1 MDVVKGWFSAL
12 ALVLAVTAVCG
23 TVDFARAAAVT
34 QLDLTGGAANWS
46 GPQGRMLDRVFD
58 QEGLITTG
66 VYQPLGQIV
75 DPIMRGH
82 KTFSLFTSN
91 LNGALAPSAV
101 VDGNKITVDLSSLF
115 FGWQRGD
122 EFRVWKIGGLA
133 TGLFNPDTSEFSLS
147 WNHVFDRGKHEGK
160 HEGKSDGMKDHTA
173 TFFLQGKAIVDAAA
187 PVAIPASLYLYA
199 TGVVGLG
206 SWSWWRR
213 RQLVPL
219 AT

>member
-1 MDVVKGWFSAL
+1 MDALKGWCGAFGF
-12 ALVLAVTAVCG
+12 VLAVTAMCG
-23 TVDFARAAAVT
+23 TIESARAAAVT

-58 QEGLITTG
+58 QEGLIMTG

-75 DPIMRGH
+75 DPVMRGH
-82 KTFSLFTSN
+82 KVFSLFTSN

-122 EFRVWKIGGLA
+122 EFRAWKIGGLA

-160 HEGKSDGMKDHTA
+160 HEGMKDHTA
-173 TFFLQGKAIVDAAA
+173 TFFLQGKALVEAAA

-199 TGVVGLG
+199 TGVLGLG

-213 RQLVPL
+213 RQLEL
-219 AT
+219 SAA